1 MQNYPFPDPPEP
13 PVLPWYRRIPQ
24 AYLWWAGSV
33 VFLGLTV
40 IWLPSQ
46 CVLDDLGIPARGN
59 AEEAGFPKLDQDNEL
74 EFRKDELW
82 YKLNDEKPF
91 TGFAETYH
99 ANGKIRSRTKVKDG
113 VAYGL
118 IEEWDENG
126 TIKGTPFKGE
136 YSPK

>member
-1 MQNYPFPDPPEP
+1 MYFFMLSLTELNVLGRQSSAKLSFSRSPEP

-59 AEEAGFPKLDQDNEL
+59 AEEAGFPKLDQDKEL

-82 YKLNDEKPF
+82 YKLNDENLSLVLLRPIMRTVRF
-91 TGFAETYH
+91 VPVL
-99 ANGKIRSRTKVKDG
+99 RSKM
-113 VAYGL
+113 
-118 IEEWDENG
+118 EWHMA
-126 TIKGTPFKGE
+126 
-136 YSPK
+136 